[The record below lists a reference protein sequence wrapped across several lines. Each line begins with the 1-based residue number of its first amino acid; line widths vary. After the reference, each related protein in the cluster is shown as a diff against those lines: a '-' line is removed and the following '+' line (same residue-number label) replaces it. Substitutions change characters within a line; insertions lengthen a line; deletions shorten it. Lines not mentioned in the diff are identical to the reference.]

1 MSSSNNEIERNL
13 VNQHKMAEYQY
24 ILAMKNYEKE
34 CKTIKKLC
42 QALKDAE
49 QRVKERKEIL
59 EQVQLMLTLVT
70 SKTTEEKPNIVDDKV
85 EN

>member
-24 ILAMKNYEKE
+24 MSAMKNYEEE
-34 CKTIKKLC
+34 CKTIKKLR
-42 QALKDAE
+42 QALNDAE

-59 EQVQLMLTLVT
+59 EQAQLLLTLVT